1 MAYIAEIMLSLRCLI
16 SGRPHWPLAV
26 VYKMTASERI
36 TLQERST
43 QRTIPVIA
51 GSELNESHAAPPWL
65 GIKLEHHTVTSAERA
80 TAISSSY
87 LAAVCLAGSLDVEY
101 AGASGR
107 PGFRVMSSPGD
118 VFLTGPAELPARIAK
133 GNAEFIL
140 VEVAPKFI
148 LRVAEELTNGG
159 RFEVR
164 PLWSEEEESLR
175 YILMTLHHE
184 VLAGCPS
191 GRLFAEYMGL
201 SFATALLSKHTSS
214 PVRLNYRGGLSRTKL
229 RQVTEFIHDNLSGS
243 ITVTDMANL
252 LEMGP
257 CHFARAFKESTG
269 MSPHQYVLRR
279 RIERALQMLKET
291 RESLAGVA
299 YELGFSSQGHFS
311 TVFRKAV
318 GVSPSEYRQDVT
330 TMRHAR
336 EVCIGAAVVG

>member
-1 MAYIAEIMLSLRCLI
+1 
-16 SGRPHWPLAV
+16 
-26 VYKMTASERI
+26 
-36 TLQERST
+36 
-43 QRTIPVIA
+43 
-51 GSELNESHAAPPWL
+51 
-65 GIKLEHHTVTSAERA
+65 
-80 TAISSSY
+80 
-87 LAAVCLAGSLDVEY
+87 
-101 AGASGR
+101 
-107 PGFRVMSSPGD
+107 MSSPGD

-184 VLAGCPS
+184 ILAGCPS

-336 EVCIGAAVVG
+336 EVCIGACVIG